1 MSLGTVLEMEHIT
14 NVIRYC
20 CLPEEVFFF
29 YLPEEVWEFLLVTQH
44 HCCGQAYLGIGAI
57 WDISRGDFFFFNFDQ
72 IFSDLG
78 HLEEPAQPG
87 HLEGNLKEISAAD
100 DFMSGKLI
108 ARHLSGLGSDDSKH
122 PLNCVVAAVDVLV
135 D

>member
-1 MSLGTVLEMEHIT
+1 MSLNTIAVAKLT
-14 NVIRYC
+14 
-20 CLPEEVFFF
+20 
-29 YLPEEVWEFLLVTQH
+29 WEQ
-44 HCCGQAYLGIGAI
+44 GQFGISQGF
-57 WDISRGDFFFFNFDQ
+57 FFFFNFDQ

-108 ARHLSGLGSDDSKH
+108 ARHLSGLGSDDTKH